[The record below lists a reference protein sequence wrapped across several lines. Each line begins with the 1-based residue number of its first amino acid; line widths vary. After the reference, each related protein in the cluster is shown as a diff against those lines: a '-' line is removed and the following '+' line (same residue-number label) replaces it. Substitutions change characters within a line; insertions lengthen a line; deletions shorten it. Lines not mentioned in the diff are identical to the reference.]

1 MQAQQEV
8 ARIAQSVKV
17 MDLEQLIKPLNR
29 SLMMEELKIKNPIVG
44 DLVQTWTIEIRRR
57 ALSFN
62 KKSWSSWIRSNPD
75 WLNFTKRSPRLRLRS
90 TTGKKCRGEEW
101 WRQRQYDFAGKKV
114 YIKGHPQLT
123 PPRWEFSWYIH
134 YTATKQNIASLHKR
148 IRQRKVAFS
157 KIKKTYAEDHLTK
170 NLKGLNINMT
180 RWSSRLIK
188 QGETVPDKY

>member
-44 DLVQTWTIEIRRR
+44 DLVQAWTIEIRRR

-75 WLNFTKRSPRLRLRS
+75 
-90 TTGKKCRGEEW
+90 
-101 WRQRQYDFAGKKV
+101 
-114 YIKGHPQLT
+114 
-123 PPRWEFSWYIH
+123 
-134 YTATKQNIASLHKR
+134 
-148 IRQRKVAFS
+148 
-157 KIKKTYAEDHLTK
+157 
-170 NLKGLNINMT
+170 
-180 RWSSRLIK
+180 
-188 QGETVPDKY
+188 